1 MNHQSF
7 NLVQFELIDRYKTIC
22 TV

>member
-7 NLVQFELIDRYKTIC
+7 NLVQFELIDRCKTIC